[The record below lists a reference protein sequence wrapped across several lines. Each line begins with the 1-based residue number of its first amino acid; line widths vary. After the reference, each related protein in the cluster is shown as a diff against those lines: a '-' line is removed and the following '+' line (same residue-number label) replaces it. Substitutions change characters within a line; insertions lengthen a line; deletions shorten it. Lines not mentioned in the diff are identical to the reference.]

1 MPGHPSQLPST
12 STGILILLAVVLLWV
27 ASYFITQVV
36 HKSAP
41 LRLPLLSELIV
52 PPFLTYLT
60 ISGFSVYLIPLLFER
75 GRETSAPND
84 PKSPPQLSRQETADL
99 AKVYCIIWF
108 LACWTFNSSLQFTS
122 VASCSI
128 LTSTSVHNNC
138 EFFFTLVS
146 LSDSETSPSPTAIT
160 ILSSPTVPSGRNP
173 ILGDFLAFWSAV
185 FSALCVTLLK
195 ARVGDESRIN
205 TRLFFGY
212 VGIYNLATLW
222 ILGIMLHLTGFEA
235 FALPETGRQWCAI
248 LTNTILSVLASFL
261 YVIALLKTTPLIVTI
276 GSSLTGPFA
285 LLGDFTFTGVNAGG
299 QVIFGS
305 LIIVTSFVILGVED
319 AMKERWK
326 WADENVTHVEDGALE
341 CITEIE

>member
-1 MPGHPSQLPST
+1 
-12 STGILILLAVVLLWV
+12 
-27 ASYFITQVV
+27 
-36 HKSAP
+36 
-41 LRLPLLSELIV
+41 
-52 PPFLTYLT
+52 LTYLS

-75 GRETSAPND
+75 GRETSAPNEYQPLPTD
-84 PKSPPQLSRQETADL
+84 EQLLPSPKSPPQLSRQETADL

-128 LTSTSVHNNC
+128 LTSTSGCFVGV
-138 EFFFTLVS
+138 TLR
-146 LSDSETSPSPTAIT
+146 
-160 ILSSPTVPSGRNP
+160 RNP

-222 ILGIMLHLTGFEA
+222 ILGIMLHLTGLEA

-305 LIIVTSFVILGVED
+305 LIIVTSFD